1 MQKRKT
7 LFILLFFYV
16 FLTFGQEAK
25 KGILHPNKI
34 GFLYNN
40 TNEKNFLFDDL
51 DYSYSTNAFK
61 AQVFYNLFEWRNLHF
76 DLIVQPQIQV
86 IKHQLLNEQFVL
98 PNEENYQQKRIEFTS
113 EKTMYLYAFELGFV
127 VKTKLLKKL
136 DLQATIGLGMAT
148 ISKRTE
154 RLAKG
159 FTFIENGSLGLSYQ
173 TSNKTFLY
181 LGSNIGHV
189 SNFNLKSP
197 NNGYNILG
205 FEVGFSYL
213 LK

>member
-1 MQKRKT
+1 M
-7 LFILLFFYV
+7 
-16 FLTFGQEAK
+16 
-25 KGILHPNKI
+25 
-34 GFLYNN
+34 
-40 TNEKNFLFDDL
+40 
-51 DYSYSTNAFK
+51 
-61 AQVFYNLFEWRNLHF
+61 
-76 DLIVQPQIQV
+76 
-86 IKHQLLNEQFVL
+86 L

-189 SNFNLKSP
+189 SNFNLKSLRSFS
-197 NNGYNILG
+197 NLAIIFLS
-205 FEVGFSYL
+205 EVSTQIVLPVSESKIFTKPIFGKWNSL
-213 LK
+213 SS